1 MYPASQPFPESRN
14 LIGNGEDSKQ
24 DGKAICRQSRSRQVK
39 TTSVNGNSYPKKQ
52 NKSHQMEEN
61 WNFIKYLLGLK
72 CYKTRNQKHEED
84 WKIHKYMET
93 KQCTPQHL
101 MGQRNQREMKTMY
114 WNK

>member
-1 MYPASQPFPESRN
+1 MVRIQNKMGKPYVDSQD
-14 LIGNGEDSKQ
+14 LGKLKQ
-24 DGKAICRQSRSRQVK
+24 QVLM
-39 TTSVNGNSYPKKQ
+39 VIVIPKRQ

-72 CYKTRNQKHEED
+72 CYKTRNQKQEED